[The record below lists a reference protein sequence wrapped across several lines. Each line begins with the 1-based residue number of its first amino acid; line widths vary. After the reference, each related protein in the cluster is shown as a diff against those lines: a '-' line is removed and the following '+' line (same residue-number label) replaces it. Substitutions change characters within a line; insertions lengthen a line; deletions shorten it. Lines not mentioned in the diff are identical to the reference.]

1 MKLKKT
7 QTSTSNSSLTKLGF
21 NANSNSCLYF
31 NKSNNREHK
40 NIHSDWPAV
49 SNLSFWQ
56 ELRTPIDKKGDHNQ
70 YDRHWWINSYN
81 IEKLPNFPSRKN
93 NQFKMRDIQ
102 FVKNQFVS
110 RIPKS
115 LQTCFRA
122 SLEKAFSNPLGT
134 EVVLEQTNHRK
145 CCECDIHILE
155 FWSGNKDPPK
165 VLWQYWWPWIFRILR
180 NKKDLNKKIRSFSIL
195 SPKI

>member
-1 MKLKKT
+1 MIG
-7 QTSTSNSSLTKLGF
+7 LG
-21 NANSNSCLYF
+21 SD
-31 NKSNNREHK
+31 K
-40 NIHSDWPAV
+40 NIHLDWPAV

-56 ELRTPIDKKGDHNQ
+56 ELRTPIDKEGDHNQ
-70 YDRHWWINSYN
+70 YDRHWWINAYN
-81 IEKLPNFPSRKN
+81 VEKLPNFPSRKN